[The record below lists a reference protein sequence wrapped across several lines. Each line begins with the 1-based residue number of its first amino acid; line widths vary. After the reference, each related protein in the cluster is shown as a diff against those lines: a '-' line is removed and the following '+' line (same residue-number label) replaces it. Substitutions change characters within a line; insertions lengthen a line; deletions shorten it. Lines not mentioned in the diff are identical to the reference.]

1 MHVLVES
8 PKKIKSYTITIQDFL
23 RVQKIWLIYPNDIY
37 PFLLLKLGKKFMH
50 VFRSCTI
57 QDIEG
62 AENLANIF

>member
-50 VFRSCTI
+50 VF
-57 QDIEG
+57 
-62 AENLANIF
+62 